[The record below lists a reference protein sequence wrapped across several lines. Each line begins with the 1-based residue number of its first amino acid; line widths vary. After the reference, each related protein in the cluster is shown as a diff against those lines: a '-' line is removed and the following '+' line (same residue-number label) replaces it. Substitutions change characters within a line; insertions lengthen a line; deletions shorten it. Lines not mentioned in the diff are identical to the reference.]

1 MILLPAPAFFFKSYF
16 SSFVSASPHGNFGF
30 VTYSGV
36 KVLSHHVQFLNLI
49 TDKRPRLRMRG
60 FRLFFVHQ
68 IHIVQL

>member
-1 MILLPAPAFFFKSYF
+1 MILLPAHPAFFLKSYF

-49 TDKRPRLRMRG
+49 TDKRLRLRMRG
-60 FRLFFVHQ
+60 F
-68 IHIVQL
+68 